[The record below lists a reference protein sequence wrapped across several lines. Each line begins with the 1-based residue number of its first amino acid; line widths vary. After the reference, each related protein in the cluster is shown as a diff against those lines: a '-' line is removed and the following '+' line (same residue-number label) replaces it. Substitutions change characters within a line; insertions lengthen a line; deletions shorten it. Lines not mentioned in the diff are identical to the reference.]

1 MEVSAALEVSLP
13 TVVESEMA
21 VLPTLLTLTSMV
33 IKPVTKEVVEL
44 VLSLVWAMVVLE
56 VVSSG

>member
-13 TVVESEMA
+13 IVVESEMA
-21 VLPTLLTLTSMV
+21 VPLTLLTLTSMV

-44 VLSLVWAMVVLE
+44 VLSPAWAMVVLE

>member
-1 MEVSAALEVSLP
+1 MEVSAAMEVLLP

-21 VLPTLLTLTSMV
+21 ARHMQLTPTSTVTKRS
-33 IKPVTKEVVEL
+33 TKEVVER
-44 VLSLVWAMVVLE
+44 VLSLEWATVVLE

>member
-21 VLPTLLTLTSMV
+21 VHPTLLTLTSMV

-44 VLSLVWAMVVLE
+44 VLSPAWAMVVLE